1 MHSALGLAT
10 HFVPASKWE
19 TLHARLREPNAD
31 QHLDGM
37 LAELH
42 QKEPPKEPAIPWE
55 LINKH
60 FGKESL
66 AAVIDSLAAD
76 SSPLAQSTLESLRK
90 LSPTALHVWLP
101 HRVITASL
109 LLAAVLVGNQTSSIG
124 MHRSCFH
131 SCSVAASCR
140 SRSASS
146 WSSECRSHSWCVLDD
161 ILDVILAYPDCRIAR
176 DACTMMNITAQR
188 RVC

>member
-90 LSPTALHVWLP
+90 LSPTALHVWFP
-101 HRVITASL
+101 HRPQPLCSWLLFSL
-109 LLAAVLVGNQTSSIG
+109 VTKRTPLECTGRVFT
-124 MHRSCFH
+124 
-131 SCSVAASCR
+131 VAAWQQAVAQGVLRHGVPNVAVIHGAFSMTF
-140 SRSASS
+140 SMLFSLILIVAS
-146 WSSECRSHSWCVLDD
+146 HV
-161 ILDVILAYPDCRIAR
+161 
-176 DACTMMNITAQR
+176 M
-188 RVC
+188 RVR